1 MNARS
6 FLHHAA
12 SVVDSR
18 RRGYG
23 DPAAF
28 FEAVAK
34 RWSLTLGMRI
44 TAAQVILCQL
54 DIKHERLCRNPKHL
68 DSITDTAGYAA
79 CLEEVRPQ

>member
-1 MNARS
+1 MKGTRL
-6 FLHHAA
+6 LHRAA
-12 SVVDSR
+12 EIVDSR

-23 DPAAF
+23 DPAPF

-34 RWSLTLGMRI
+34 RWSLTLGMPI

-54 DIKHERLCRNPKHL
+54 DVKHERLCRNPKHL

-79 CLEEVRPQ
+79 CLEEVRSQ